1 MSPVSPLDGC
11 DENVRPQ
18 DLADVRRRRRLRFL
32 GRDEKRVV
40 RDERRN
46 DKAFGVLLPLLLL
59 LASVARDEAEKC
71 GVHRDKLLT
80 IRRWAGL

>member
-1 MSPVSPLDGC
+1 MKNASLETRDGMT
-11 DENVRPQ
+11 
-18 DLADVRRRRRLRFL
+18 RRL
-32 GRDEKRVV
+32 
-40 RDERRN
+40 
-46 DKAFGVLLPLLLL
+46 GVLLPLLLL